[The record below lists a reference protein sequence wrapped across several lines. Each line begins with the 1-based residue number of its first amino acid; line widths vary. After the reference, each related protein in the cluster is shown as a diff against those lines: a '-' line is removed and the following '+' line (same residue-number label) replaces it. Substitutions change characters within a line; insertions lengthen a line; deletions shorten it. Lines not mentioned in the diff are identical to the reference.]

1 MNRSLSDKMFVTFN
15 FAFTLLMLGV
25 VLYPLVYIVS
35 ASISDP
41 MAVNSGQMWL
51 WPKGITFEG
60 YARVLQNTEIWMGFR
75 NTILYTLLGTAI
87 HLAILLPCA
96 FALSRKD
103 MRGRSV
109 ILVFL
114 LVTMFFNGG
123 LIPNY
128 LLIKNLGMMD
138 SWLSIVL
145 PNAIGIWS
153 IIVTRTFFTMNI
165 PHELQEA
172 AEIDGCHLFGVFFRI
187 ALPLA
192 GPIIAVMSLFH
203 AVGLWNQ
210 YFAAMMYLSDREL
223 FPLQLILREILILQ
237 EMNTAMLMS
246 GDQLD
251 TLAEQARISDILKY
265 AVMIVSA
272 LPLLIVYPFLQRF
285 FVKGV
290 LIGSLKG

>member
-1 MNRSLSDKMFVTFN
+1 MSQRLSDRIFVIAN
-15 FAFTLLMLGV
+15 FVFTLILLLM
-25 VLYPLVYIVS
+25 VLYPIIYIVS
-35 ASISDP
+35 ASISNP
-41 MAVNSGQMWL
+41 VAVNTGQMWL
-51 WPKGITFEG
+51 WPKEVTFEG
-60 YARVLQNTEIWMGFR
+60 YKRVFEDSEIWMGYR
-75 NTILYTLLGTAI
+75 NTVIYTIVGTAL
-87 HLAILLPCA
+87 HLAILMPCA

-103 MRGRSV
+103 MWGRGA
-109 ILVFL
+109 ILIFF
-114 LVTMFFNGG
+114 LVTMFFSGG
-123 LIPNY
+123 LIPTF
-128 LLIKNLGMMD
+128 LLIKGLGLMNSM
-138 SWLSIVL
+138 WSIIV
-145 PNAIGIWS
+145 PNAIGIWA

-172 AEIDGCHLFGVFFRI
+172 AEIDGCKQFGVFFRI
-187 ALPLA
+187 ALPLS

-237 EMNTAMLMS
+237 EMNVSMMMN
-246 GDQLD
+246 GDQLE
-251 TLAEQARISDILKY
+251 TLAEQARIADILKY